1 MQPCAGK
8 YHHIYSLSDLMSLS
22 QVYVAGWSAVW
33 YKREAVVVISRF
45 LRAALYKAWSCLSYT
60 GSFSSQLTSLLHGTS
75 HAVEVCLCVCL
86 SVTLSR
92 SCCRLSSKV
101 ATLVEEVF
109 RRQAMVYTAFTVE
122 TLLVFV
128 YKLLTNSVS
137 QPAAAPRYVPVADT
151 FCTLWYPQ
159 TQTRSPCCSTWVP
172 SSWL

>member
-1 MQPCAGK
+1 MISCVSLKCTLLDDQLLGTRGK
-8 YHHIYSLSDLMSLS
+8 PVM
-22 QVYVAGWSAVW
+22 
-33 YKREAVVVISRF
+33 VISRF
-45 LRAALYKAWSCLSYT
+45 LRAALYHKLDLVRVILAHFLSVWM
-60 GSFSSQLTSLLHGTS
+60 SLLHGTS
-75 HAVEVCLCVCL
+75 HAVVVWLCVCL

-151 FCTLWYPQ
+151 FCTLCYPQ